1 MNLIPSS
8 LSSPFISVSTFPS
21 HAHLFF
27 EQPGLLHHASERP
40 DLFLCDFLLWDL
52 HLGTKL
58 FQKRRRFILLIKY
71 RVHQHLD
78 SILCR
83 RCFICRSGVLAM
95 ILPDGFSDLIHIFVN
110 DIRKVIR
117 LIDLRHLKCA
127 HINIHLIRRIFLHDL
142 LARHFQYRIHILNS
156 HIRDAIYD
164 DLDVCHQLAES
175 GVRHHFTEQVVI
187 DLPAAQQLQYFIT
200 QMQGRHVHI

>member
-40 DLFLCDFLLWDL
+40 YFFLCDFLLRDL
-52 HLGTKL
+52 HLSAKL
-58 FQKRRRFILLIKY
+58 FQEHRRFILLIKY
-71 RVHQHLD
+71 RVHQHFD

-95 ILPDGFSDLIHIFVN
+95 ILPDGFSDLIHILGQFTRN
-110 DIRKVIR
+110 YTQTTKRG
-117 LIDLRHLKCA
+117 
-127 HINIHLIRRIFLHDL
+127 L
-142 LARHFQYRIHILNS
+142 LTTNK
-156 HIRDAIYD
+156 
-164 DLDVCHQLAES
+164 
-175 GVRHHFTEQVVI
+175 G
-187 DLPAAQQLQYFIT
+187 
-200 QMQGRHVHI
+200 

>member
-1 MNLIPSS
+1 
-8 LSSPFISVSTFPS
+8 
-21 HAHLFF
+21 
-27 EQPGLLHHASERP
+27 
-40 DLFLCDFLLWDL
+40 
-52 HLGTKL
+52 
-58 FQKRRRFILLIKY
+58 
-71 RVHQHLD
+71 
-78 SILCR
+78 
-83 RCFICRSGVLAM
+83 M

-117 LIDLRHLKCA
+117 LIDLRHLKRA
-127 HINIHLIRRIFLHDL
+127 HINIHLIRRISLHDL
-142 LARHFQYRIHILNS
+142 LARHFQYRVHILNS

-175 GVRHHFTEQVVI
+175 GVRHHFTEQAVI